1 MIRAGAT
8 SRSSIDH
15 DAAVRA
21 AVQEARDPRKTR
33 IERRLWMR
41 ARDVS
46 HSAQYLLEHV
56 SESIRRFVASK
67 ERSTGQTRRPTYP
80 LVAGSS
86 QDIECTG
93 VTSPVMSISQKSAI
107 HAIRVGFGLIRWE
120 SDWLVLV
127 P

>member
-8 SRSSIDH
+8 SRRSIDH

-33 IERRLWMR
+33 IERRWWMR

-56 SESIRRFVASK
+56 SESIRRFGRSK
-67 ERSTGQTRRPTYP
+67 ERSTGQTRGPTYP
-80 LVAGSS
+80 PCGGLVPRHRVYSR
-86 QDIECTG
+86 DVTG
-93 VTSPVMSISQKSAI
+93 HVHQSK
-107 HAIRVGFGLIRWE
+107 IRNPRPFGLG
-120 SDWLVLV
+120 SG
-127 P
+127 